1 MSDSVL
7 PRHSGTHIRSK
18 DPHYIHYYFL
28 MRAIKDAID
37 NHASGSLL
45 DIGCGNKPYKD
56 WYAPVTENSLGC
68 DMEQSDKNLVDTLC
82 PANEL
87 AFEDGQFNT
96 VLCTQV
102 LEHVFDTRG
111 VLSEAFRVL
120 KPDGKIILTVPFT
133 WEIHEKPYDFYRFT
147 RYGLTEAFKTAG
159 FEIVELKANGG
170 KWACIFQMFINTVH
184 STFPY
189 KTFRAKILKIIFM
202 ELHLTWLLNKI
213 AISLDK
219 KYFDE
224 WWTLNYIV
232 VAKK

>member
-1 MSDSVL
+1 MPRSVL
-7 PRHSGTHIRSK
+7 HRQSSTRIRSK
-18 DPHYIHYYFL
+18 DSNYIHYYFL
-28 MRAIKDAID
+28 MRDIKNAID
-37 NHASGSLL
+37 AHASGSLL
-45 DIGCGNKPYKD
+45 DIGCGNKPYRE
-56 WYAPVTENSLGC
+56 WYGPRTENSLGC

-82 PANEL
+82 PANQL
-87 AFEDGQFNT
+87 LFEDEQFHT

-102 LEHVFDTRG
+102 LEHVFETSG

-120 KPDGKIILTVPFT
+120 KPGGKIILTVPFT

-147 RYGLTEAFKTAG
+147 RYSLQQAFSNAG
-159 FEIVELKANGG
+159 FQHIDIKANGG
-170 KWACIFQMFINTVH
+170 KWACCFQMFINTIY

-202 ELHLTWLLNKI
+202 ELRFTWLLNKI

>member
-1 MSDSVL
+1 MPRSVL
-7 PRHSGTHIRSK
+7 YRQSSTRIRSK
-18 DPHYIHYYFL
+18 DPNYIHYYFL
-28 MRAIKDAID
+28 MQDIKNAID
-37 NHASGSLL
+37 AHASGSLL
-45 DIGCGNKPYKD
+45 DVGCGNKPYKE
-56 WYAPVTENSLGC
+56 WYGPRTENSLGC

-82 PANEL
+82 PANQL
-87 AFEDGQFNT
+87 LFDDGQFNT

-102 LEHVFDTRG
+102 LEHVFETSG
-111 VLSEAFRVL
+111 VLSEAYRVL
-120 KPDGKIILTVPFT
+120 KPGGKIILTVPFT

-147 RYGLTEAFKTAG
+147 RYSLQEAFANAG
-159 FEIVELKANGG
+159 FQNIDIKANGG
-170 KWACIFQMFINTVH
+170 KWACCFQMFINTVY

-189 KTFRAKILKIIFM
+189 KTFRAKILKLIFM
-202 ELHLTWLLNKI
+202 ELRLTWFLNKI